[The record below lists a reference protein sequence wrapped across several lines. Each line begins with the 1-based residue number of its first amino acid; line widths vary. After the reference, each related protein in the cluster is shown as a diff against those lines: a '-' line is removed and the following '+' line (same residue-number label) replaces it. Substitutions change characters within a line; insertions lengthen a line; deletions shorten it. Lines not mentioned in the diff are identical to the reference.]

1 MGTRGI
7 SGGNP
12 CQDAGLRQVAGSRVF
27 PPYVPFVAPSGCF
40 PVSFREA
47 QGTRNT
53 SGGNMRDF
61 RREPAKVPGEP
72 KGCRGHTRTQVY
84 VMETRYL
91 GKPAENSPE
100 HAGLQAGARGNT
112 WGSRRELGKNSPKC
126 GNSRELVDTREL
138 TRGNQ
143 RVLRR
148 GIAGFIATFPWNP
161 REIAGLNAGNH
172 GTPFDSPVPPTGAHA
187 IPYLPMGYRRS
198 YVGSCDFLRNPQPT
212 LIPLI

>member
-1 MGTRGI
+1 MSRRGI
-7 SGGNP
+7 EASCRIPRFPALCSVCCPLG
-12 CQDAGLRQVAGSRVF
+12 VFSRVL
-27 PPYVPFVAPSGCF
+27 PGGPGNTKY
-40 PVSFREA
+40 FRWEHA
-47 QGTRNT
+47 RLQARTRESPGGTQG
-53 SGGNMRDF
+53 M
-61 RREPAKVPGEP
+61 P
-72 KGCRGHTRTQVY
+72 RTHDGY